1 MNVIFESITNRII
14 PKSKESTKKYRSRI
28 GKFQGWISII
38 VNGLMFF
45 LKLLIGLIIGS
56 ISVIADA
63 FHTLT
68 DVISSGVVI
77 WGFNES
83 EKPADKNHPYGHGR
97 AEYVATLVIAILL
110 IVAGIEFI
118 ESSIERIVNPTIIE
132 PEWWM
137 IISIF
142 ITIFIKMIV
151 AQYAEYLSSKIA
163 SGTLHADAWHHRAD
177 AISSFLVATAMILG
191 KYGYFQVDGWTGLI
205 VALFIMWSGFGIAK
219 EAVDDLIGK
228 PPTIEEIND
237 IRKISLNVEG
247 VIGVHDIAIHSYGKD
262 KFASIHVEIDEQE
275 DQMDAHLIS
284 ENVEKTLNKKLG
296 VSPTVHVD
304 PISITDPKTKKVK
317 KYLIENYSDHEIISS
332 FHDIRVVDTNKH
344 HVILFGVDVKPNLSK
359 SIIIETCAL
368 IEKELQSIFTE
379 FDVDITVSGIHNYS

>member
-77 WGFNES
+77 WGVNES

-137 IISIF
+137 ILSII

-247 VIGVHDIAIHSYGKD
+247 VIGVHDIAVHSYGKD

-359 SIIIETCAL
+359 SIVIETCDL

>member
-247 VIGVHDIAIHSYGKD
+247 VIGVHDIAVHSYGKD

>member
-137 IISIF
+137 IISII

-237 IRKISLNVEG
+237 IRKTSLNVEG
-247 VIGVHDIAIHSYGKD
+247 VIGVHDIAVHSYGKD

-359 SIIIETCAL
+359 SIVIETCDL

>member
-1 MNVIFESITNRII
+1 VNVIFESITNRII

-137 IISIF
+137 IISII

-247 VIGVHDIAIHSYGKD
+247 VIGVHDIAVHSYGKD

-368 IEKELQSIFTE
+368 IEKDLQSIFTE

>member
-137 IISIF
+137 ILSII

-247 VIGVHDIAIHSYGKD
+247 VIGVHDISVHSYGKD

-317 KYLIENYSDHEIISS
+317 KYLIENFSDHEIISS

-359 SIIIETCAL
+359 SIVIETCDL

-379 FDVDITVSGIHNYS
+379 FDVDITISGIHNYS